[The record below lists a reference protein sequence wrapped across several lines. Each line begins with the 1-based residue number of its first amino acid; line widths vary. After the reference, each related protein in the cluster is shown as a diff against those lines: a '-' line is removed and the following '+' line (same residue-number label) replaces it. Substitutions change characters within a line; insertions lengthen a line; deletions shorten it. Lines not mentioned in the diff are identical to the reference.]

1 VCVQYRVTRLV
12 TCCEAVML
20 GIVDYPQLEFSYV
33 PNYHQR
39 FEGNKT
45 VRFATRG
52 LSYISMIT

>member
-1 VCVQYRVTRLV
+1 
-12 TCCEAVML
+12 ML